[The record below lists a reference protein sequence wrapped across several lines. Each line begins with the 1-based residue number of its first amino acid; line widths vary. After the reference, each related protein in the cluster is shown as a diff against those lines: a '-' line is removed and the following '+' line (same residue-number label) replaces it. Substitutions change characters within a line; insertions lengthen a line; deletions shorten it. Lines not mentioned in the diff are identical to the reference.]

1 MVGNII
7 GGWKVKELTSIN
19 FSVSPKQARSVC
31 CSCPARL
38 NEQLRQSPANPM
50 SSSSSFSTAV
60 ELSSMA
66 LENLGLDV
74 SVCSSACAASSVA
87 DDWQCRRI
95 SSRRVMMGAHLDYT
109 DGDVDG

>member
-1 MVGNII
+1 
-7 GGWKVKELTSIN
+7 
-19 FSVSPKQARSVC
+19 
-31 CSCPARL
+31 
-38 NEQLRQSPANPM
+38 
-50 SSSSSFSTAV
+50 
-60 ELSSMA
+60 MA

-95 SSRRVMMGAHLDYT
+95 SSRRVMIGAHLDYT